1 MAFDIRQVN
10 PQFVAEIGGI
20 DLSKSVDPL
29 AVEAIWEA
37 VDRYAVLVFRD
48 QRLDDTQLRDF
59 ASNFGPLEIG
69 RAAAQGGR
77 RRWLIPRS
85 ATSRTS
91 TRTGGCAS
99 ATTGGASTPSAIGYG
114 IPMLPTCRCRLC
126 LGCSMRLLCHPRAH
140 WVAARPNSPICVRP
154 MTRCPRR

>member
-1 MAFDIRQVN
+1 MDIEIRPIN
-10 PQFVAEIGGI
+10 PGFVAEIGGI
-20 DLSKSVDPL
+20 DLSGSIDRPGVD
-29 AVEAIWEA
+29 AIWA
-37 VDRYAVLVFRD
+37 AIDLYAVLVFRE

-59 ASNFGPLEIG
+59 AAHFGPLEIG
-69 RAAAQGGR
+69 RAAAGAAWR
-77 RRWLIPRS
+77 IPKS
-85 ATSRTS
+85 AISQTS
-91 TRTGGCAS
+91 TRTDACA
-99 ATTGGASTPSAIGYG
+99 AVTTGGASTPSAIGYG